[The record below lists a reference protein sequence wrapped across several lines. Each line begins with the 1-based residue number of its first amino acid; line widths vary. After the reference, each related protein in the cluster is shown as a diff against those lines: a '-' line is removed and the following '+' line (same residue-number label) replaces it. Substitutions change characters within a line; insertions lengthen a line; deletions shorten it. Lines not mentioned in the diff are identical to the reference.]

1 MLPSKLR
8 QSALNKLI
16 NETVGDF
23 DDDLAD
29 TLSQSALTNGN
40 TMKLE
45 NCINS
50 NHNLSNVSSLNSIG
64 SASTKESP
72 SS

>member
-23 DDDLAD
+23 DDDLDD

-40 TMKLE
+40 SIKLE
-45 NCINS
+45 NGSNG
-50 NHNLSNVSSLNSIG
+50 NHNLSNVSSLNSSG
-64 SASTKESP
+64 SATTKESP